1 MTPDSDILPVR
12 VVDHQPVLSVTLD
25 NALAEH
31 MVIDT
36 GAGADMIVFDSFS
49 RRYPEIFGASGATA
63 EDPVLY
69 SGAKEPNAKGFRM
82 EEVHVGR
89 YEFKMFDII
98 NMASLKNYPP
108 DTDGLVGPG
117 MLEHFTATLD
127 LVGGKLYLVHSPGQ

>member
-1 MTPDSDILPVR
+1 LPVR

-25 NALAEH
+25 NVVAEH
-31 MVIDT
+31 MVLDT

-49 RRYPEIFGASGATA
+49 RRYPEIFATNAATA

-89 YEFKMFDII
+89 YEFKAFDVI
-98 NMASLKNYPP
+98 NVAALKNYPP
-108 DTDGLVGPG
+108 DTDGLIGPG